1 MRRGTHRKESALK
14 IKLFE
19 LRGDEKQAYERA
31 VAALPES
38 YAIDAIPDILS
49 ADNIESVAGYE
60 AVVINNKSILPAE
73 LITRMGELGVKLL
86 SSRCIGYNHI
96 DIDAAHRMGI
106 HVCNTTYPPYGVAEF
121 AVMLMLM
128 SLRKCKPALWRQHV
142 NDYSLEG
149 LLGRE
154 LRTLTVGVMGTGRIG
169 RAVIDNL
176 SGFGCKILAYDP
188 FPNAGLISR
197 GISYVDVNALIEQS
211 DLITVHMP
219 LMDSTRNIIDA
230 KAISK
235 MRDGIVLINVSRGEL
250 MNTDALIDGI
260 EREKIGA
267 LAMDVFEDEAGI
279 YHENRMNDILVNR
292 KMAYL
297 RQFPNV
303 LLTNHIAFY
312 TDVDVDSMIEQGIA
326 NIVAMDRGVCA
337 TEL

>member
-1 MRRGTHRKESALK
+1 MQHHLPALRRGRIRRHAH
-14 IKLFE
+14 
-19 LRGDEKQAYERA
+19 AH
-31 VAALPES
+31 VAA
-38 YAIDAIPDILS
+38 
-49 ADNIESVAGYE
+49 
-60 AVVINNKSILPAE
+60 
-73 LITRMGELGVKLL
+73 
-86 SSRCIGYNHI
+86 
-96 DIDAAHRMGI
+96 
-106 HVCNTTYPPYGVAEF
+106 
-121 AVMLMLM
+121 
-128 SLRKCKPALWRQHV
+128 QHV

-188 FPNAGLISR
+188 FPNADLISR
-197 GISYVDVNALIEQS
+197 GISYVDVNTLIEQS

-235 MRDGIVLINVSRGEL
+235 MRDGVVLINVSRGEL